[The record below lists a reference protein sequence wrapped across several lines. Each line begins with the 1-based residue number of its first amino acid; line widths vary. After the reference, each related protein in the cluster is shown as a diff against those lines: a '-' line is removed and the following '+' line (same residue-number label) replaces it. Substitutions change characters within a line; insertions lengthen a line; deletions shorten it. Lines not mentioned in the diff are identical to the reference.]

1 MRIFVLVLA
10 VASICS
16 PSILNGLRLESV
28 NAVAPGNGSG
38 PPGIADDLRG
48 RAQPAHYASGFRPI
62 VPADFHYGFGGLL
75 AATGDLYSDYF
86 GDSDIIDVI
95 DAAMT
100 LPIMQIAVAEGG
112 K

>member
-1 MRIFVLVLA
+1 MRILILVLA

-16 PSILNGLRLESV
+16 PAALPGLRLESV
-28 NAVAPGNGSG
+28 NAFSPGNGSG

-48 RAQPAHYASGFRPI
+48 CASRPYYASGFRPI

-75 AATGDLYSDYF
+75 AATGDRYADYF

-100 LPIMQIAVAEGG
+100 LPIMQLAVAEGR

>member
-1 MRIFVLVLA
+1 MRILVLVLA

-16 PSILNGLRLESV
+16 PSILHGLRLESA
-28 NAVAPGNGSG
+28 NAFTNGNDNG

-48 RAQPAHYASGFRPI
+48 CVSRPHYASGFRPI

-75 AATGDLYSDYF
+75 AATGDRYSDYF

-95 DAAMT
+95 DVAMT
-100 LPIMQIAVAEGG
+100 LPIMQLAVAEGQ

>member
-1 MRIFVLVLA
+1 MRILVLVLA

-16 PSILNGLRLESV
+16 PSVFHGLRLESV
-28 NAVAPGNGSG
+28 NTSTPGNGSG

-48 RAQPAHYASGFRPI
+48 CVSRPHYASGFRPI
-62 VPADFHYGFGGLL
+62 VSADFHYGFGGLL
-75 AATGDLYSDYF
+75 AASGDRYSDYF

-100 LPIMQIAVAEGG
+100 LPIMQLAVAEGQ